1 MRILLL
7 TSSFPREEND
17 YSAKWILE
25 LSKELKKRNNK
36 IIALAPYTSNLKTQ
50 ELLDGIEVYRFKYAP
65 EHLEVLG
72 YGKFLPHEWSRSNF
86 KLVFLYLRNILLFI
100 PFLFFMFITT
110 IKICK
115 KEKIDI
121 LFSHW
126 IFPCGLIGLLVAKIL
141 KIKPNLKIYGT
152 DLVFMK
158 KFELTWLGRWI
169 LNSYPTIVANSEYT
183 KNVALSFGINDVKK
197 IKVILEGVYPPK
209 NVENEEL
216 YELRRKLGINAEKI
230 IFSVHRLIP
239 LKGTKYLIK
248 AASSVVKEYPDV
260 KFIIGGEG
268 PMRTELE
275 SLIEELNLEDN
286 VILTG
291 FIPEEKLPLHYALC
305 DIYVISSIRD
315 EEGNTEGLG
324 VPVIEA
330 MSYGKPV
337 IGFDVGGP
345 KYTIRDGVNGFS
357 VKEKDWGDMGK
368 RILELLRDGKLR
380 KEFGDR
386 GRGIY
391 YEEYTWD
398 KVVAEY
404 KKVIA

>member
-1 MRILLL
+1 L
-7 TSSFPREEND
+7 N
-17 YSAKWILE
+17 
-25 LSKELKKRNNK
+25 
-36 IIALAPYTSNLKTQ
+36 
-50 ELLDGIEVYRFKYAP
+50 GIEVYRFKYAP

-72 YGKFLPHEWSRSNF
+72 YGKFLPHEWSRSSF

-100 PFLFFMFITT
+100 PFLLFMLFSA

-115 KEKIDI
+115 KEKIDV

-126 IFPCGLIGLLVAKIL
+126 IFPCGLIGLIAAKIL
-141 KIKPNLKIYGT
+141 KVKPILKIYGT

-158 KFELTWLGRWI
+158 KFKLTWLGRWI
-169 LNSYPTIVANSEYT
+169 LNSYPNIVANSEYT
-183 KNVALSFGINDVKK
+183 KKVASSFAIKDVEK
-197 IKVILEGVYPPK
+197 IKVIPEGVYPPK
-209 NVENEEL
+209 NIGNEEL
-216 YELRRKLGINAEKI
+216 DELRRKLGINNEKI

-239 LKGTKYLIK
+239 LKGTEYIIK
-248 AASSVVKEYPDV
+248 SASLVVKAHPNV

-291 FIPEEKLPLHYALC
+291 FIPEERLPLYYALC
-305 DIYVISSIRD
+305 DIYVISSIKD
-315 EEGNTEGLG
+315 KEGNTEGLG

-345 KYTIRDGVNGFS
+345 KYTIQDGINGFS
-357 VKEKDWGDMGK
+357 VKEKDWKVMGEK
-368 RILELLRDGKLR
+368 ILGLLKSEELREK
-380 KEFGDR
+380 FGEK
-386 GRGIY
+386 GRRIY

-398 KVVAEY
+398 KVVEEFV
-404 KKVIA
+404 KIFSENEIAARYTKEEMIKT